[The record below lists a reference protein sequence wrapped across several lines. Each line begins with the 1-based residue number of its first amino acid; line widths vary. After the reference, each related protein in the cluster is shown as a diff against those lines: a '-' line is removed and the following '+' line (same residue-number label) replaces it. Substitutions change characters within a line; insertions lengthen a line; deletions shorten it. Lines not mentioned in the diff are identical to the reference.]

1 MNIDYFK
8 FSVPFSQLKKKAD
21 SLKITEE
28 KFKERAM
35 LFLSKEE
42 ASNFTRSVFHP
53 TKEDIEDGINHLYF
67 STMRTFSSMMWKQ
80 NYIFK
85 FLMTFRTY
93 NDFPIFHN
101 IHF

>member
-53 TKEDIEDGINHLYF
+53 TKEDIEDDKKHG
-67 STMRTFSSMMWKQ
+67 
-80 NYIFK
+80 NYIPVC
-85 FLMTFRTY
+85 RT
-93 NDFPIFHN
+93 
-101 IHF
+101 

>member
-53 TKEDIEDGINHLYF
+53 TKKHCHYLLGKGVNFENLQSELSSDPLFEGF
-67 STMRTFSSMMWKQ
+67 S
-80 NYIFK
+80 
-85 FLMTFRTY
+85 L
-93 NDFPIFHN
+93 
-101 IHF
+101 

>member
-8 FSVPFSQLKKKAD
+8 FSVPFSQLKKKSD

-53 TKEDIEDGINHLYF
+53 TKEDIEDDKKHCHYLLGKGVNFENLQSELSSDPLFEGF
-67 STMRTFSSMMWKQ
+67 S
-80 NYIFK
+80 
-85 FLMTFRTY
+85 L
-93 NDFPIFHN
+93 
-101 IHF
+101 